1 VSYYLD
7 GGINMTGLRNTGNIL
22 PNPDAIQE
30 YRVETNN
37 YDAEY
42 GKMSGGVIT
51 VLSKSGTNTLHGSLF
66 EYWRDN
72 TLNANNWNS
81 SLATAP
87 LRRNQF
93 GGTFGGPIKKDKT
106 FLFAS
111 YQGLRQL
118 SSFFFTGA
126 TVPTAAERT
135 GDFTG
140 VVTALP
146 SQYTCGSSTV
156 ICPSLLDPVAQKLL
170 NPTNAAVAFPTIPL
184 P

>member
-1 VSYYLD
+1 MVARDIGELLSRWWD
-7 GGINMTGLRNTGNIL
+7 QHDWPAEHRQHR
-22 PNPDAIQE
+22 PNPDAIRE

-42 GKMSGGVIT
+42 GKMSSGVIT
-51 VLSKSGTNTLHGSLF
+51 VLTKSGTNAFHGALF
-66 EYWRDN
+66 EYWRDSA
-72 TLNANNWNS
+72 LNANNWNS
-81 SLATAP
+81 TLATPP

-106 FLFAS
+106 FFFMS

-118 SSFFFTGA
+118 SSFFFNGA

-140 VVTALP
+140 VVKALP
-146 SQYTCGSSTV
+146 KQYTCGS
-156 ICPSLLDPVAQKLL
+156 L
-170 NPTNAAVAFPTIPL
+170 N
-184 P
+184 